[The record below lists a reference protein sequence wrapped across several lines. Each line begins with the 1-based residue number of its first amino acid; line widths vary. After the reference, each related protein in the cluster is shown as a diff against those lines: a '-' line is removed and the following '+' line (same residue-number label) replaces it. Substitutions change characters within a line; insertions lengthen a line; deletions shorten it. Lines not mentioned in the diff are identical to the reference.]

1 LKAPA
6 VRFNHSA
13 HSILDIELPP
23 KGYHTSP
30 IELPDLADT
39 DPITLQEK
47 PLVDW
52 WQIERHAEKQGCSL
66 EDAEEYFL
74 DLGYELPESEPAP
87 EPLAAEET
95 MLIPRLTP
103 SRDYSL
109 KDEVA
114 RDLDRKLSDLETWM
128 LLLSRYGSANLLIS
142 SINSDLAIL
151 NRPDR
156 LDYVQEF

>member
-1 LKAPA
+1 MGSSIEGARGPVQPFGAFDPRHRAAAEGVPHQPDRPA
-6 VRFNHSA
+6 RPGGHRS
-13 HSILDIELPP
+13 D
-23 KGYHTSP
+23 HT
-30 IELPDLADT
+30 A
-39 DPITLQEK
+39 
-47 PLVDW
+47 
-52 WQIERHAEKQGCSL
+52 G
-66 EDAEEYFL
+66 EEYFL
-74 DLGYELPESEPAP
+74 DLGYELPESEPTP